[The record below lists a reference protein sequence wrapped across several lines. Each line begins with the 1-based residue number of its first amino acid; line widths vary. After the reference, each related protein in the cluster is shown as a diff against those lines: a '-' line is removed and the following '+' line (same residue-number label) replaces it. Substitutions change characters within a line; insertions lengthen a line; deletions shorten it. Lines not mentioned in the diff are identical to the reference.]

1 LAWAVLVDRA
11 ELLFQK
17 SPVDRPCQLHQRVVH
32 IDDLIEPRTKQILL
46 AALPPFPWPHRNPS
60 ARPHQAKRST
70 ASDSRESQTRIRKKI
85 DHQAP
90 ISGKFNHSKSDDS
103 YCQSIASGYFTDDWI
118 SFTNRWRAWMCT
130 RTRWWPVSGSWPKAR
145 QGGSAE
151 LFRLRRISLWN

>member
-17 SPVDRPCQLHQRVVH
+17 PPVDRPCQLHQRVVH

-103 YCQSIASGYFTDDWI
+103 YCQSIASGYFTDDEVAARHCEERKRRSNPEPRGK
-118 SFTNRWRAWMCT
+118 SFLD
-130 RTRWWPVSGSWPKAR
+130 PG
-145 QGGSAE
+145 
-151 LFRLRRISLWN
+151 